1 MLRLRSLHCS
11 LGYKV
16 ENAKCGVHVTV
27 LKSGFINLSLIN
39 LALINL
45 DLIKSGVSNDKQCRT
60 L

>member
-16 ENAKCGVHVTV
+16 AYAKCDVHLTV
-27 LKSGFINLSLIN
+27 LKSGLINLSFIN
-39 LALINL
+39 LALI
-45 DLIKSGVSNDKQCRT
+45 KSGLSNDKQCRT